1 MTNTVEIPLAS
12 HSGHHHPE
20 LGVSHPKLFFL
31 FLLHVCVNLIE
42 YFVFLILN
50 CITLFLLHAKILSF
64 IHVDLCS
71 SSSFIFCCCVI
82 FHCMDMPQSHSP
94 TDICLDISLFF
105 FYVGGTAAV
114 NVLRQG
120 LLGLELY
127 SWEGKM
133 ETVSLTYPREI
144 PLSLKSQGSG
154 WVLTCAPGGGQGHG
168 NLQSPV
174 ISGPPRGCCSP
185 AFWRNRL
192 RH

>member
-1 MTNTVEIPLAS
+1 MWTPAKFYKIQFYKIQYELTNTVEIPLAS

-105 FYVGGTAAV
+105 FMLEELLLWTFSGKASW
-114 NVLRQG
+114 G
-120 LLGLELY
+120 LNFILEKERWKLC
-127 SWEGKM
+127 
-133 ETVSLTYPREI
+133 L
-144 PLSLKSQGSG
+144 
-154 WVLTCAPGGGQGHG
+154 
-168 NLQSPV
+168 
-174 ISGPPRGCCSP
+174 
-185 AFWRNRL
+185 
-192 RH
+192 